1 MDLHRPRVAQRLHQR
16 RHQEPKSTI
25 GKSKYH
31 ENYDRKPTN
40 LVGPVPDSD
49 TDASL
54 DGLASGD
61 DGLIILLLLCK
72 RRGVGR
78 SRHANVQL
86 GDSDVDAK
94 LGERL
99 DVLLDGSR
107 HCADNEMALNT
118 NTIDRSVL
126 GLEALHEVEHSGRLV
141 AKTFDVVVVDLERV
155 TKISI
160 ALLTVICLTYVE
172 LCMGIGETSHA
183 EGFLDV
189 VGANGLVEY
198 GLTKSTVL
206 VEGLCGQT
214 WVHISIVVIG

>member
-1 MDLHRPRVAQRLHQR
+1 MTKTLNRFLLTLVPLHHLLQLEAIHDAIVGGLLDQVLGSKLAQVSAYSDMDLHRPRVAQHLHQR

-25 GKSKYH
+25 EKSKYH
-31 ENYDRKPTN
+31 KNYDRNPTN

-54 DGLASGD
+54 DGLASRD

-72 RRGVGR
+72 RRRVGR

-86 GDSDVDAK
+86 GDSDVDAE

-118 NTIDRSVL
+118 NTIDRGVF
-126 GLEALHEVEHSGRLV
+126 GLEALHEVEHSCRLV
-141 AKTFDVVVVDLERV
+141 AKTFDIVVIDLERAI
-155 TKISI
+155 KL
-160 ALLTVICLTYVE
+160 A
-172 LCMGIGETSHA
+172 
-183 EGFLDV
+183 
-189 VGANGLVEY
+189 
-198 GLTKSTVL
+198 
-206 VEGLCGQT
+206 
-214 WVHISIVVIG
+214 